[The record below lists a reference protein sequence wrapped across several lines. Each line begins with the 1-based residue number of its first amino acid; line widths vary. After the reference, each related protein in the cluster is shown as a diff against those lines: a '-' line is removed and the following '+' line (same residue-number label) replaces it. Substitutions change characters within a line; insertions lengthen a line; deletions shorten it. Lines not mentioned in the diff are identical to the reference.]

1 VDAGCGLR
9 LASDHLERAVVV
21 AVVAVRMMQVTV
33 DQVVDVV
40 AVRHRLVAAT
50 WTVAMV
56 RVMAGAAMVGRAAVG
71 VPLAH
76 GDDMLVDVVLV
87 RMMQVA
93 VMEIV
98 DVAIMAHREMAA
110 PGTVRMRMVGMDG
123 MIV

>member
-1 VDAGCGLR
+1 MR
-9 LASDHLERAVVV
+9 LAPNHLERAVVV
-21 AVVAVRMMQVTV
+21 AVVAVRVMQMAV
-33 DQVVDVV
+33 DKVVDVV

-50 WTVAMV
+50 RTVAMV
-56 RVMAGAAMVGRAAVG
+56 GVMTAAAMVGRAAVR
-71 VPLAH
+71 VALAH

-98 DVAIMAHREMAA
+98 DVAIVAHGEMAA
-110 PGTVRMRMVGMDG
+110 PGTVLMRMVGMDG